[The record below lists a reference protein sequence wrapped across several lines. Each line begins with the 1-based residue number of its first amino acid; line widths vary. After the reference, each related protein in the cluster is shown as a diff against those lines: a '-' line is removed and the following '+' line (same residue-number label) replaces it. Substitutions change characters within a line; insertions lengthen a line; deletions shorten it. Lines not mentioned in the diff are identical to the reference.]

1 MQLSLVCIPSSWEV
15 FLSVAMV
22 YIYLLVFDFT
32 MLLFFFFW
40 NSNWAIGISILLYP
54 GDFSLL
60 YVENLVFC
68 FFMI

>member
-40 NSNWAIGISILLYP
+40 NSNWAI
-54 GDFSLL
+54 
-60 YVENLVFC
+60 
-68 FFMI
+68 